1 MVCGFEFDLHLG
13 RLHNSKQREWLEKRD
28 YRILI
33 FEEANWKPSVIG
45 LGAEISTTISGI
57 IDFMKSC
64 QGNA

>member
-1 MVCGFEFDLHLG
+1 MSYIDIDLTTKKKSEFT
-13 RLHNSKQREWLEKRD
+13 EWLEKRD